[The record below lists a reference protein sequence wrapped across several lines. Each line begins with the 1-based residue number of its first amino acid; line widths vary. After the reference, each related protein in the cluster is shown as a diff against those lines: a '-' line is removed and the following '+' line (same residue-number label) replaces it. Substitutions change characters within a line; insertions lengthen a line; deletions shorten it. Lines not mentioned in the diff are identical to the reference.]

1 MDKKS
6 RFSPPAVG
14 AVSLLVVFAVLC
26 LTVFA
31 LLSLTTV
38 QADVRLA
45 DAAAEAVTNY
55 YAADLKA
62 QTVFACLRTGAAL
75 PSDVSVEL
83 TEVEAA
89 EGEGAEG
96 EGAEGAAS
104 ASYAVPISDTQELQ
118 VEVLVKPD
126 GSYQVRRWQAAA
138 VGDWTFDDSLD
149 LWDGDILF

>member
-55 YAADLKA
+55 YAARSEEH
-62 QTVFACLRTGAAL
+62 T
-75 PSDVSVEL
+75 S
-83 TEVEAA
+83 
-89 EGEGAEG
+89 
-96 EGAEGAAS
+96 
-104 ASYAVPISDTQELQ
+104 ELQ
-118 VEVLVKPD
+118 
-126 GSYQVRRWQAAA
+126 
-138 VGDWTFDDSLD
+138 SLYS
-149 LWDGDILF
+149 

>member
-62 QTVFACLRTGAAL
+62 QTVFACLRTGSAL
-75 PSDVSVEL
+75 PSDVSVAL
-83 TEVEAA
+83 TEVETAD
-89 EGEGAEG
+89 EEGAE
-96 EGAEGAAS
+96 AAAS

-118 VEVLVKPD
+118 VELSRSPD
-126 GSYQVRRWQAAA
+126 GTWTVLRWQS
-138 VGDWTFDDSLD
+138 VPTGNWTYDDSLG
-149 LWDGDILF
+149 LWDGDLIVID

>member
-62 QTVFACLRTGAAL
+62 QTVFACLRTGSVL
-75 PSDVSVEL
+75 PSDVSVQL
-83 TEVEAA
+83 TEA
-89 EGEGAEG
+89 ETAEGAE
-96 EGAEGAAS
+96 AAAS
-104 ASYAVPISDTQELQ
+104 ACYAIPISDTQELQ
-118 VEVLVKPD
+118 VELSRSPD
-126 GSYQVRRWQAAA
+126 GTWTVLRWQS
-138 VGDWTFDDSLD
+138 VPTGDWTYDDSLG
-149 LWDGDILF
+149 LWDGDLIVIE

>member
-45 DAAAEAVTNY
+45 DEIGRAHV
-55 YAADLKA
+55 
-62 QTVFACLRTGAAL
+62 
-75 PSDVSVEL
+75 
-83 TEVEAA
+83 
-89 EGEGAEG
+89 
-96 EGAEGAAS
+96 
-104 ASYAVPISDTQELQ
+104 
-118 VEVLVKPD
+118 
-126 GSYQVRRWQAAA
+126 
-138 VGDWTFDDSLD
+138 
-149 LWDGDILF
+149 

>member
-62 QTVFACLRTGAAL
+62 QTVFACLRTGSAL

-83 TEVEAA
+83 TE
-89 EGEGAEG
+89 GEGT
-96 EGAEGAAS
+96 AS
-104 ASYAVPISDTQELQ
+104 ASCAIPISDTQELQ
-118 VEVLVKPD
+118 IELSRSPD
-126 GSYQVRRWQAAA
+126 GTWTVLRWQS
-138 VGDWTFDDSLD
+138 VPTGSWTYDDSLG
-149 LWDGDILF
+149 LWDGDLIVIE

>member
-62 QTVFACLRTGAAL
+62 QTVFACLRTGSAL

-83 TEVEAA
+83 SEGEDA
-89 EGEGAEG
+89 EGT
-96 EGAEGAAS
+96 AS

-118 VEVLVKPD
+118 VELSRSPD
-126 GSYQVRRWQAAA
+126 GTWTVLRWQS
-138 VGDWTFDDSLD
+138 VPTGNWTYDDSLG
-149 LWDGDILF
+149 LWDGDLIVID

>member
-1 MDKKS
+1 M
-6 RFSPPAVG
+6 G

-62 QTVFACLRTGAAL
+62 QTVFACLRTGSAL

-83 TEVEAA
+83 TE
-89 EGEGAEG
+89 GEGAEG
-96 EGAEGAAS
+96 TAS
-104 ASYAVPISDTQELQ
+104 ASCAIPISDTQELQ
-118 VEVLVKPD
+118 IELSRSPD
-126 GSYQVRRWQAAA
+126 GTWTVLRWQS
-138 VGDWTFDDSLD
+138 VPTGSWTYDDSLG
-149 LWDGDILF
+149 LWDGDLIVIE